1 MGKERRY
8 PTCGKFQLDRDN
20 NIEQTIILYIILYSD
35 H

>member
-8 PTCGKFQLDRDN
+8 PEHGKFQLDRDN
-20 NIEQTIILYIILYSD
+20 NIGQTSIQYSD